1 MAEAAPLTVAE
12 LLVELN
18 LEHLG
23 PALASET
30 PSSLRSRLAIGRPAL
45 LAHLKGVGVK
55 SLLERQALAGALAK
69 AVRAGRIVG
78 EWSTPGAALNAVTA
92 VVLHPPPA
100 PSAESPSAAAHAVMT
115 DGRRVGYREYGDP
128 SGTPV
133 LFFHGCGNSRHF
145 SPCFERTNDVTAA
158 AGARV
163 IAIDRPGVGTSDAH
177 AARTYGSS
185 AADALAVADALGL
198 GPFVALG
205 YSSGGPCALACAAH
219 APEGRVLAV
228 GLISSDGPY
237 AMMRREPAGTFDAPV
252 PPACDEAEAFAL
264 AEELHTELRSAYVS
278 RVPDGPRRAAFLAD
292 LDAATAR
299 GVGSMARDF
308 ILERRD
314 AGWGF
319 ALIRLAPP
327 VHIWHGD
334 ADTEVHVQSARYI
347 AAHLDLDEV
356 EVDPVTESGDQAAGR
371 AAVDGA
377 AGVLRVVRRGGH
389 AMVRQRWGA
398 ILAELLDAARR
409 RSRIPL

>member
-1 MAEAAPLTVAE
+1 MAGLTIAE
-12 LLVELN
+12 LLGELD

-30 PSSLRSRLAIGRPAL
+30 TGSLRARLADGRPAL
-45 LAHLKGVGVK
+45 LAHLKGAGVK
-55 SLLERQALAGALAK
+55 SLPERQAVAGALAK

-78 EWSTPGAALNAVTA
+78 EWSTPGAALNAIAT
-92 VVLHPPPA
+92 VVAQPPAA
-100 PSAESPSAAAHAVMT
+100 PSAASPPAAAHAVMP

-128 SGTPV
+128 SGTPI

-145 SPCFERTNDVTAA
+145 SPCFERTDAVTAA

-177 AARTYGSS
+177 AARTYASS
-185 AADALAVADALGL
+185 AADALDVADSLGL
-198 GPFVALG
+198 GPFAALG

-237 AMMRREPAGTFDAPV
+237 AMMRREPAGAFDAPV
-252 PPACDEAEAFAL
+252 PPACDDAEAYAL
-264 AEELHTELRSAYVS
+264 AEELHTELRSAYAS
-278 RVPDGPRRAAFLAD
+278 RVPDGPRRAACLAD
-292 LDAATAR
+292 LDAATTR

-319 ALIRLAPP
+319 DLTRLAPP

-356 EVDPVTESGDQAAGR
+356 EVDPVTESGDQTSGR
-371 AAVDGA
+371 AAAVSVDGA
-377 AGVLRVVRRGGH
+377 AGGVLRVVRRGGH

-409 RSRIPL
+409 RSRM